1 VKKEEIMIYPMRVF
15 DKNGNLVKIVPS
27 EILKK
32 SFWDKF
38 WDNEN
43 LKAYN
48 KKNKRTKVKETKP
61 LVIAA

>member
-1 VKKEEIMIYPMRVF
+1 MIYPMRVY
-15 DKNGNLVKIVPS
+15 DKNGNLVKTVPS

-48 KKNKRTKVKETKP
+48 KNKKQTKIKRTKP
-61 LVIAA
+61 LFKAA

>member
-1 VKKEEIMIYPMRVF
+1 MIYPMRVY
-15 DKNGNLVKIVPS
+15 DKNGNLVKTVNS
-27 EILKK
+27 EALKR

-38 WDNEN
+38 WDKEN

-48 KKNKRTKVKETKP
+48 KRKKQTKIKKTKP